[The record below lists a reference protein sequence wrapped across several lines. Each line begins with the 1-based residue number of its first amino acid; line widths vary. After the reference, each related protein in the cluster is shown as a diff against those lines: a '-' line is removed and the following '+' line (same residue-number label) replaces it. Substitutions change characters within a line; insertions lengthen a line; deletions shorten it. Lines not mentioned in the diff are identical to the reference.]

1 MSSNT
6 NEQPTQKVVK
16 VKASDH
22 DIYGVTTIVSLLVPT
37 VGIIL
42 GIVYLSKN
50 TKVDRQLGEHLIA
63 VGILSCIVASIIWFG
78 FFTNHTVTLN
88 TPTITPSSTVVDTTT
103 QAVPT
108 WDINTEYSKIS
119 KGMTRNS
126 VESAIGK
133 TAKNCSES
141 ESSASTDKYAACT
154 YGGST
159 SDGGMIIVN
168 YVNDI
173 VTTTEKATY

>member
-1 MSSNT
+1 MSDVT
-6 NEQPTQKVVK
+6 KDDAKPTKI
-16 VKASDH
+16 KASDH
-22 DIYGVTTIVSLLVPT
+22 DIYGVTTIVSFLIPT

-42 GIVYLSKN
+42 GIVYLSKD
-50 TKVDRQLGEHLIA
+50 TKVDRKLGEHLIA

-78 FFTNHTVTLN
+78 FFTTRIVPLN
-88 TPTITPSSTVVDTTT
+88 TTTITPLTGVDTTT
-103 QAVPT
+103 QVTPT
-108 WDINTEYSKIS
+108 WDINTEYAKIT
-119 KGMTRNS
+119 KGMTKSS
-126 VESAIGK
+126 VESAIGQ

-159 SDGGMIIVN
+159 LDGGIIVVN
-168 YVNDI
+168 YVNDL

>member
-1 MSSNT
+1 MSDVT
-6 NEQPTQKVVK
+6 KDDTKPTKI
-16 VKASDH
+16 KASDH
-22 DIYGVTTIVSLLVPT
+22 DIYGVTTIVSFLIPT

-42 GIVYLSKN
+42 GIVYLSKS
-50 TKVDRQLGEHLIA
+50 TKVDRKLGEHLIA
-63 VGILSCIVASIIWFG
+63 VGILSCIIACIIWFALG
-78 FFTNHTVTLN
+78 VGRMINPLN
-88 TPTITPSSTVVDTTT
+88 TTTIIPISTSTGTTKQVT
-103 QAVPT
+103 PT
-108 WDINTEYSKIS
+108 WNINAEYAKIA
-119 KGMTRNS
+119 KGMTKSS

-159 SDGGMIIVN
+159 SDGGIIVVN
-168 YVNDI
+168 YVNDL

>member
-1 MSSNT
+1 MSDDT
-6 NEQPTQKVVK
+6 KDDAKQTKI
-16 VKASDH
+16 KASDH
-22 DIYGVTTIVSLLVPT
+22 DIYGVTTIVSLLIPT

-50 TKVDRQLGEHLIA
+50 TKIDRKLGEHLIA

-78 FFTNHTVTLN
+78 FFTNHTVNLN
-88 TPTITPSSTVVDTTT
+88 TSTINPLSTGVDTTT

-108 WDINTEYSKIS
+108 WDINAEYTKIS
-119 KGMTRNS
+119 KGMTKGS
-126 VESAIGK
+126 VESAISK

-141 ESSASTDKYAACT
+141 ESSASTDKYASCT

-159 SDGGMIIVN
+159 SDGGIIVVN
-168 YVNDI
+168 YVNDL